1 MQRRSYLLAA
11 LLLSRR
17 DEVLLAVPKLTV
29 DYRHPHIYGIDLA
42 STSELIAF
50 HRSSSEIAA
59 LIGADKVIYQTLPD
73 LVAAC
78 AELSPRDPSTQ
89 QFEVGV
95 FTGKYITP
103 VDDGY
108 LEHLERVRGEKKKCT
123 QKRQAVVNVDAV
135 EEGLKAVTN
144 GSDLKRL
151 KKAILSNVETTL
163 ESVNGTAAPGK
174 AGETQDPSL
183 HNLNDYKR

>member
-1 MQRRSYLLAA
+1 MINPS
-11 LLLSRR
+11 
-17 DEVLLAVPKLTV
+17 
-29 DYRHPHIYGIDLA
+29 HPHIYGIDLA
-42 STSELIAF
+42 STSELIAL

-59 LIGADKVIYQTLPD
+59 QIGADQVIYQTLPD

-89 QFEVGV
+89 QYEVGV

-108 LEHLERVRGEKKKCT
+108 LEHLERVRGEKKSS
-123 QKRQAVVNVDAV
+123 QKRQAVVNADAV

-151 KKAILSNVETTL
+151 KKVILSNVETTL
-163 ESVNGTAAPGK
+163 ESINGTAAVGE

>member
-1 MQRRSYLLAA
+1 
-11 LLLSRR
+11 
-17 DEVLLAVPKLTV
+17 VLHFLVVTKLNTNN
-29 DYRHPHIYGIDLA
+29 RHPHIYGIDLA

-50 HRSSSEIAA
+50 HRSPSEIAEQ
-59 LIGADKVIYQTLPD
+59 IGADQVIYQTIPD

-108 LEHLERVRGEKKKCT
+108 LEHIERVRGEKKKGA
-123 QKRQAVVNVDAV
+123 QKRQAVINVDAV
-135 EEGLKAVTN
+135 EEGLKAATN
-144 GSDLKRL
+144 GADLKRL
-151 KKAILSNVETTL
+151 KTAILSNVETTL
-163 ESVNGTAAPGK
+163 ESVNGTAVNGE

>member
-1 MQRRSYLLAA
+1 MI
-11 LLLSRR
+11 
-17 DEVLLAVPKLTV
+17 DH
-29 DYRHPHIYGIDLA
+29 RHPHIYGIDLA

-50 HRSSSEIAA
+50 HRSSSQIAEI
-59 LIGADKVIYQTLPD
+59 IGADQVIYQTVPD

-108 LEHLERVRGEKKKCT
+108 LEHLERVRGEKKKGA

-135 EEGLKAVTN
+135 EDGLKAITN

-151 KKAILSNVETTL
+151 KTVIMSNVETTL
-163 ESVNGTAAPGK
+163 ESANGTAAAGE